1 VTSPARNRRR
11 AVEVPPLLEAF
22 RADVEARASRAGEP
36 ADLAR
41 RRREASELL
50 TREGFPHS
58 GVEAYRF
65 TDVRAVLAQP
75 HRVVPPARPELPG
88 GNGGATSTLVLENG
102 LPTPLRPHEGRGL
115 RLRWS
120 GSPERADIAERLGE
134 LAPSD
139 SAFVAQN
146 TALFGEALLVEV
158 EPGARA
164 SLRTVT
170 RALASVSPVL
180 AAPRTLVVAREG
192 SSLEWI
198 DALEGEPEAAHLSS
212 GVTEIFVEAGA
223 RVEHVRVAASGPRRA
238 DLTTIAARVA
248 TGGRYVSRLFS
259 LGGALTRVDLRVE
272 LRGEGASTVLD
283 GLSLADSGE
292 LVDHHTHVRHAA
304 PGCTTEELHKG
315 IVSGQGHVVFD
326 GVIHVA
332 KGARGTVAHQQ
343 SRNLVL
349 SRGGRVNTK
358 PHLEI
363 DHDDVKCSHGATVG
377 RLDPAQLFYLRARG
391 LPEAEARAT
400 LVLAFAREMVER
412 IPDRRLGDEL
422 GRRVAAR
429 LPGGTLALEAL

>member
-1 VTSPARNRRR
+1 MTERALGRRR
-11 AVEVPPLLEAF
+11 SAQVPALLEAF
-22 RADVEARASRAGEP
+22 RADAAETASRAAEP
-36 ADLAR
+36 ADLAT
-41 RRREASELL
+41 RRREAAEFLAGA
-50 TREGFPHS
+50 GFPHS
-58 GVEAYRF
+58 GVEAFRF
-65 TDVRAVLAQP
+65 TDVRAVLAEA
-75 HRVVPPARPELPG
+75 HRLARPDGPG
-88 GNGGATSTLVLENG
+88 RASGPGAAGPRLVLENG
-102 LPTPLRPHEGRGL
+102 LPAPLGGHDGRGL
-115 RLRWS
+115 RLHWS
-120 GSPERADIAERLGE
+120 SSPAGAELASRLGE
-134 LAPSD
+134 LAPRD

-164 SLRTVT
+164 SLRTAA
-170 RALASVSPVL
+170 RALATLGPVL

-192 SSLEWI
+192 STLEWVESLEG
-198 DALEGEPEAAHLSS
+198 DPQAAHLSS
-212 GVTEIFVEAGA
+212 GVTELFVEAGA

-238 DLTTIAARVA
+238 ELTTIAARVA
-248 TGGRYVSRLFS
+248 AGGRYVSRLFS
-259 LGGALTRVDLRVE
+259 VGGALTRVDLRVE
-272 LRGEGASTVLD
+272 LAGEGASTILD

-292 LVDHHTHVRHAA
+292 LVDHHTHVLHGA

-315 IVSGQGHVVFD
+315 VVSGQGHLVFD

-391 LPEAEARAT
+391 LPEAEARAA

-412 IPDRRLGDEL
+412 VPDRALGEEL
-422 GRRVAAR
+422 GRLVAAR
-429 LPGGTLALEAL
+429 LPAGTLALEAL